1 MVTSLIV
8 LEAVCSALNLYSVC
22 QVSLEFSPTSAVPG
36 EEVNLKLKALPNSLC
51 GVSAID
57 QSVLVLE
64 PGETMTTEMVN
75 ARTKFNQDI
84 QYSLRLLEKPSPT
97 S

>member
-1 MVTSLIV
+1 M
-8 LEAVCSALNLYSVC
+8 
-22 QVSLEFSPTSAVPG
+22 EFSPTTAVPG

-64 PGETMTTEMVN
+64 PGETMTTDMVN

-84 QYSLRLLEKPSPT
+84 FVKVLGEAQSDQLEGGS

>member
-1 MVTSLIV
+1 M
-8 LEAVCSALNLYSVC
+8 
-22 QVSLEFSPTSAVPG
+22 EFSPTSAVPG

-57 QSVLVLE
+57 QSVLILE
-64 PGETMTTEMVN
+64 PGQTMTADMVN
-75 ARTKFNQDI
+75 ARTKFNQGIFVKVLGEAQSD
-84 QYSLRLLEKPSPT
+84 QLEGGS

>member
-1 MVTSLIV
+1 M
-8 LEAVCSALNLYSVC
+8 
-22 QVSLEFSPTSAVPG
+22 SLEFSPTSAVPG

-64 PGETMTTEMVN
+64 PGETMTADKVN
-75 ARTKFNQDI
+75 ASTKFNQDI
-84 QYSLRLLEKPSPT
+84 FVKVLREAQSDQLEGGS

>member
-1 MVTSLIV
+1 M
-8 LEAVCSALNLYSVC
+8 SV
-22 QVSLEFSPTSAVPG
+22 EFSPPSAVPG

-57 QSVLVLE
+57 QSVLILE
-64 PGETMTTEMVN
+64 PGETMTADMVN

-84 QYSLRLLEKPSPT
+84 FVKVLGEAQSDQLEGGSP
-97 S
+97 

>member
-1 MVTSLIV
+1 M
-8 LEAVCSALNLYSVC
+8 
-22 QVSLEFSPTSAVPG
+22 EFSPTSAVPG

-51 GVSAID
+51 GLSAID

-64 PGETMTTEMVN
+64 PGKTMTADMVN
-75 ARTKFNQDI
+75 ARTKFNQEI
-84 QYSLRLLEKPSPT
+84 LVKILGYAMSEQLEGGS

>member
-1 MVTSLIV
+1 M
-8 LEAVCSALNLYSVC
+8 
-22 QVSLEFSPTSAVPG
+22 SLEFSPTSAVPG

-64 PGETMTTEMVN
+64 PGETMTTDMVN
-75 ARTKFNQDI
+75 TRSKFNQDI
-84 QYSLRLLEKPSPT
+84 FVKVLGEAQSDQLEGGS